1 MGDPAGM
8 VDGIASLREARSVI
22 GHSAEPPVSQ
32 GRWKQNLWASR
43 TAETLDEGAEQNELA
58 APLRSRGA
66 EAAPPAPPVTVND
79 SVVNSR
85 TAHPGGWAGS
95 HQIREGAPQQRRYTS
110 AGGLREKPTANSAW
124 HTIASLREA
133 TRIFFKNPPLEKKIQ
148 W

>member
-1 MGDPAGM
+1 
-8 VDGIASLREARSVI
+8 
-22 GHSAEPPVSQ
+22 
-32 GRWKQNLWASR
+32 LWASR

-66 EAAPPAPPVTVND
+66 HEAEAAEPVTVND
-79 SVVNSR
+79 PVANSQ
-85 TAHPGGWAGS
+85 TIGGS

-110 AGGLREKPTANSAW
+110 AGGLREKPITSYAW

-133 TRIFFKNPPLEKKIQ
+133 TRIFLKNPPLKKKIQ